1 MPKAQQVTALNVAK
15 RNSGLGKP
23 NEFAKSAKGT
33 IGKSWG
39 TPRGGDSYSSG
50 KNYVGLV
57 AMESNTS

>member
-1 MPKAQQVTALNVAK
+1 MPKAQQVTALNAAK
-15 RNSGLGKP
+15 RNSGLGNP
-23 NEFAKSAKGT
+23 NEFAKSANGT

-39 TPRGGDSYSSG
+39 APAGGDCYSSR